1 VRLSLQPFADDP
13 CTLLTVARPGLREDV
28 VDNVI
33 ALNAKRGLN
42 ELGGMIAVIRV
53 DSLLKQVGHGVYS
66 PLMT

>member
-1 VRLSLQPFADDP
+1 MILSA
-13 CTLLTVARPGLREDV
+13 LLTVARPAFREDV

>member
-1 VRLSLQPFADDP
+1 LADDP
-13 CTLLTVARPGLREDV
+13 SALLTVARPAFRKDV